1 MSQSTY
7 EPAAV
12 LEHLTAL
19 LPLKERRDFKEKWV
33 TRVKAR
39 VTSWTDARS
48 KSGQSAQ
55 KEQLMWIS
63 EIVEYV
69 SHVWDVTK
77 PSGGRNG
84 RKISPA
90 LPSTILL
97 LGPKF
102 IPPNYHDHYRRRSAV
117 NIAPR
122 TANLKAVT
130 IVHPVF
136 FPELFT
142 TVHGEEFHT
151 LCKRCAVTRVLQDF
165 IIETRPS
172 GTNGRLAE
180 HVKQL
185 HLLEFHRCR
194 LEYARFYQMLRTEG
208 VLGLPP
214 LCEFSVPGDPTGYA
228 DESITDDLIGDIYK
242 DFHQR
247 TRRDESDEYTRT
259 RTGKIL
265 NFDTTYRIAKKAS
278 ITIKGSEQD
287 PILGQFSEITE
298 VLEGVKTRYE
308 KLNIEPPGEFVV
320 DNCCQMAS
328 SVTPVFP
335 DIHAALDVWHMGRR
349 YADVIVNKS
358 KNPSHSQIRAEI
370 TASIL
375 EKTAHESPTGRAI
388 LLASRKA
395 NRAPRVNVP
404 EMGTLRLLGLR
415 RTDGTVHK
423 EQMKHADG
431 SRIENLH
438 RHLNALQR
446 AAASGIEI
454 IFALVSDFVLRWNI
468 RVGTDNTPE
477 TTDICYHLLRHAFG
491 SHHVRLVSQIA
502 REMNTA
508 SGKAQFNLG
517 VMPYVDSGES
527 FGFTKSETTLTFGGL
542 LAIKEEEWDD
552 YMDDQQ
558 FNERAGVEMTY
569 ANSQPQVQ
577 EDVDMIDVTTESPG
591 DGGEQ
596 VQASSV
602 TQTLTVI
609 SSSSAVPDSSTAEPV
624 TPATKRAHLDAPI
637 SSGKARTP
645 EPAAKR
651 ARLDVDASKMS
662 SSKRLAPI
670 FTQMM
675 TKSSQSSSTNI
686 GTAASLPT
694 LSTTTTPSPSSVT
707 STIDILI
714 TPLPRPSPKDF
725 LFTTTGVHA
734 SSLTIET
741 GSEDWF
747 LFLKMRAELKWVA
760 ADMTPAKWAKATV
773 AFNRRLDIKI
783 QPKMPRALS
792 QLLSKLETDIRRR
805 LTTKDFKSQSGKEHF
820 WKEHCYAVDALVQA
834 SATVAEKQRADQICK
849 RCRHFKYPRSEH
861 HVQYGNHPRSQCDDG
876 VFSTATKILYPQP
889 HGVFVFHSGGK
900 VNGVSLPPRME
911 FRALEFLKAL
921 REVAVNLAA
930 ESSAET
936 NSLLDLLAE
945 NRVEIDNN
953 YSGFPESDIPSFT
966 LLRYNLP
973 QSNSIL
979 SCYFVP

>member
-1 MSQSTY
+1 
-7 EPAAV
+7 
-12 LEHLTAL
+12 
-19 LPLKERRDFKEKWV
+19 
-33 TRVKAR
+33 
-39 VTSWTDARS
+39 
-48 KSGQSAQ
+48 
-55 KEQLMWIS
+55 
-63 EIVEYV
+63 
-69 SHVWDVTK
+69 
-77 PSGGRNG
+77 
-84 RKISPA
+84 
-90 LPSTILL
+90 
-97 LGPKF
+97 
-102 IPPNYHDHYRRRSAV
+102 
-117 NIAPR
+117 
-122 TANLKAVT
+122 
-130 IVHPVF
+130 
-136 FPELFT
+136 
-142 TVHGEEFHT
+142 
-151 LCKRCAVTRVLQDF
+151 
-165 IIETRPS
+165 
-172 GTNGRLAE
+172 
-180 HVKQL
+180 
-185 HLLEFHRCR
+185 
-194 LEYARFYQMLRTEG
+194 RFNQT
-208 VLGLPP
+208 
-214 LCEFSVPGDPTGYA
+214 
-228 DESITDDLIGDIYK
+228 
-242 DFHQR
+242 
-247 TRRDESDEYTRT
+247 
-259 RTGKIL
+259 
-265 NFDTTYRIAKKAS
+265 
-278 ITIKGSEQD
+278 
-287 PILGQFSEITE
+287 GQFSEITE

-349 YADVIVNKS
+349 Y
-358 KNPSHSQIRAEI
+358 NPSHSQIRAEI

-388 LLASRKA
+388 YWPQEKQTERLESTFQKWARLGCWASGA
-395 NRAPRVNVP
+395 Q
-404 EMGTLRLLGLR
+404 
-415 RTDGTVHK
+415 TVHK
-423 EQMKHADG
+423 EQMKHVRKGCLTRKFLNQLKADG

-569 ANSQPQVQ
+569 ANSQPQ
-577 EDVDMIDVTTESPG
+577 
-591 DGGEQ
+591 
-596 VQASSV
+596 
-602 TQTLTVI
+602 
-609 SSSSAVPDSSTAEPV
+609 
-624 TPATKRAHLDAPI
+624 
-637 SSGKARTP
+637 
-645 EPAAKR
+645 
-651 ARLDVDASKMS
+651 
-662 SSKRLAPI
+662 
-670 FTQMM
+670 MM

-714 TPLPRPSPKDF
+714 TPLPRPSPVHDRPMTTSERL

-805 LTTKDFKSQSGKEHF
+805 LTTKDFKCECIPF
-820 WKEHCYAVDALVQA
+820 LA
-834 SATVAEKQRADQICK
+834 SAC
-849 RCRHFKYPRSEH
+849 F
-861 HVQYGNHPRSQCDDG
+861 
-876 VFSTATKILYPQP
+876 
-889 HGVFVFHSGGK
+889 
-900 VNGVSLPPRME
+900 
-911 FRALEFLKAL
+911 
-921 REVAVNLAA
+921 
-930 ESSAET
+930 
-936 NSLLDLLAE
+936 
-945 NRVEIDNN
+945 
-953 YSGFPESDIPSFT
+953 
-966 LLRYNLP
+966 
-973 QSNSIL
+973 
-979 SCYFVP
+979 